1 MEQVLEKKIAEQQEG
16 SSQEEASREKKQQK
30 TDRTTRTGQQW
41 WKEYYVYVVSSLLI
55 LLAITIVLAV
65 KKFWPFGD
73 GVLLNGDFILQGW
86 PFILEFKR
94 KLASGESLLYTWN
107 AAFGTNFFSILTYG
121 LVNPSTLIF
130 MLVPEQYI
138 LQASTV
144 LYVVNM
150 LLINGSMLYFLTHRP
165 GHHLEGN
172 KIANMLFSMSYT
184 LCFYM
189 ISNINN
195 WTFLIV
201 AALFPLIILGLEQF
215 VANQGWKLY
224 FVTLAVSFIFNY
236 YFTGLFCIFI
246 ILYYLTLE
254 FGSFRNFWRK
264 SLKIML
270 ISILAILIS
279 GAALLPTALQ
289 MMGQS
294 YTKSAM
300 KQGIFFTTIY
310 DILKN
315 FLAFNCDIGRGS
327 AADSYGEVDLYY
339 GLLLL
344 LLTSFYFLNKKIKRK
359 VRLKK
364 LCVLLLYL
372 IAFNT
377 NVLNYGMHLF
387 HYPTWFPNRFSL
399 FFTFLCIVL
408 AYDAWVSMEETDFKH
423 MTVLRGVLIGVAWVV
438 ITVVCFAFAT
448 EIQYEFTYYYSI
460 MIFLFYMVA
469 MLLLPYL
476 KGKEAKVL
484 AVIGCIELI
493 LVFDYAFIYRTS
505 LENVNNFSTYSEKE
519 QKLVDDYL
527 LEEANGFSRVLEAND
542 IVSGVNG
549 GMLLD
554 MKSNSIF
561 ASSMNGT
568 SDFLWYFG
576 ILGGGNS
583 MKSYTYTKATMS
595 LLNIQYILLD
605 DNLEERRLPE
615 ALYSTTPNLY
625 EQYPIMAEED
635 GVVIYEN
642 PTVLSSGYMIPL
654 EAEDFFFTDVCKD
667 EYGDFSA
674 ENINAWIEAISGV
687 SEVMEP
693 VEFQL
698 DNIETLNCEAAVVDF
713 RFYMTQDLQQET
725 AEQFNEKGTLVFVKN
740 SLENYDEKENAVL
753 RLDCTALEDGD
764 YFVEI
769 GNSFA
774 AVGALEQDE
783 HFYIYYSGVKELLD
797 ANLGANGT
805 IQLFRFNEEQWQKA
819 YDVVSGQQLQ
829 VTGYTS
835 SMLEGT
841 IDVAEAGLLFTS
853 VPYDENWSLYVD
865 GEKTE
870 ILPLWGEAFVA
881 VPLSEGSHTIRLE
894 YHQKGLAAGIL
905 VSVVAFMIAVA
916 LFMLCRKGKRDWIL
930 EAAESNGEYWN
941 TFYTEE
947 ALEEGRLRKSVKKNK
962 GKPETEEPEET
973 TELLQ

>member
-1 MEQVLEKKIAEQQEG
+1 
-16 SSQEEASREKKQQK
+16 
-30 TDRTTRTGQQW
+30 
-41 WKEYYVYVVSSLLI
+41 WKEYYVYVISSLLI

-138 LQASTV
+138 LQVSTV
-144 LYVVNM
+144 LYVINM

-165 GHHLEGN
+165 GHHLEKN
-172 KIANMLFSMSYT
+172 KIANMLFSLSYT

-215 VANQGWKLY
+215 VANQSWKLY
-224 FVTLAVSFIFNY
+224 FVTLALSFIFNY
-236 YFTGLFCIFI
+236 YFTGLFCVFI

-254 FGSFRNFWRK
+254 FGSFRTFWRK

-294 YTKSAM
+294 YTKSTM
-300 KQGIFFTTIY
+300 KPGIFFTTIY

-327 AADSYGEVDLYY
+327 AADSYGEVNLYY

-372 IAFNT
+372 LAFNT

-438 ITVVCFAFAT
+438 ISVMCFAFAKVV
-448 EIQYEFTYYYSI
+448 QYEFTYYYSI

-476 KGKEAKVL
+476 KGKEARVL
-484 AVIGCIELI
+484 AIIGCIELV
-493 LVFDYAFIYRTS
+493 LNFDYAFIYR
-505 LENVNNFSTYSEKE
+505 FSGQNISDFGIYAQKE
-519 QKLVDDYL
+519 QALV
-527 LEEANGFSRVLEAND
+527 N
-542 IVSGVNG
+542 
-549 GMLLD
+549 
-554 MKSNSIF
+554 
-561 ASSMNGT
+561 
-568 SDFLWYFG
+568 
-576 ILGGGNS
+576 
-583 MKSYTYTKATMS
+583 TY
-595 LLNIQYILLD
+595 
-605 DNLEERRLPE
+605 
-615 ALYSTTPNLY
+615 
-625 EQYPIMAEED
+625 
-635 GVVIYEN
+635 
-642 PTVLSSGYMIPL
+642 
-654 EAEDFFFTDVCKD
+654 
-667 EYGDFSA
+667 
-674 ENINAWIEAISGV
+674 
-687 SEVMEP
+687 
-693 VEFQL
+693 
-698 DNIETLNCEAAVVDF
+698 
-713 RFYMTQDLQQET
+713 
-725 AEQFNEKGTLVFVKN
+725 
-740 SLENYDEKENAVL
+740 
-753 RLDCTALEDGD
+753 
-764 YFVEI
+764 
-769 GNSFA
+769 
-774 AVGALEQDE
+774 
-783 HFYIYYSGVKELLD
+783 
-797 ANLGANGT
+797 
-805 IQLFRFNEEQWQKA
+805 
-819 YDVVSGQQLQ
+819 
-829 VTGYTS
+829 
-835 SMLEGT
+835 
-841 IDVAEAGLLFTS
+841 
-853 VPYDENWSLYVD
+853 
-865 GEKTE
+865 
-870 ILPLWGEAFVA
+870 
-881 VPLSEGSHTIRLE
+881 
-894 YHQKGLAAGIL
+894 
-905 VSVVAFMIAVA
+905 
-916 LFMLCRKGKRDWIL
+916 
-930 EAAESNGEYWN
+930 
-941 TFYTEE
+941 
-947 ALEEGRLRKSVKKNK
+947 
-962 GKPETEEPEET
+962 
-973 TELLQ
+973 